1 MGKNNNLNYS
11 IERILVEEVVL
22 KMYRLFIWN
31 ICDIFEES

>member
-11 IERILVEEVVL
+11 TERTLAEEVVS
-22 KMYRLFIWN
+22 KMYRLSIWN